1 MSDRNIVNTP
11 ETVNNA
17 TVDLDKEIPNYANEL
32 QMSMQSSMNNVKQL
46 AGEFFAN
53 KWNDAKTLMQYWSV
67 GLDNEPNNQSSS
79 TSQPQTGGRKYRS
92 KSKRGK
98 KGRRKRYTKKR

>member
-1 MSDRNIVNTP
+1 MSDSNIVNTP

-32 QMSMQSSMNNVKQL
+32 QMSMQSSMDNVKQL

-53 KWNDAKTLMQYWSV
+53 KWNDAKTLMQYWSL
-67 GLDNEPNNQSSS
+67 GLDNKPNNQSLSS
-79 TSQPQTGGRKYRS
+79 SQPQVGGR

-98 KGRRKRYTKKR
+98 KSRRKKYTKKR